1 MNIEKTI
8 KEANLKIASEKIKY
22 NEEMKNYTSFKIG
35 GPAEC
40 LIKIDNTEDLKEIL
54 KLAQEKQIPLTIL
67 GNGSNVL
74 ISDKGIEGITLI
86 IKIEKLEI
94 E

>member
-1 MNIEKTI
+1 MNVEKTI

-40 LIKIDNTEDLKEIL
+40 LIKIDNTEELKEIL
-54 KLAQEKQIPLTIL
+54 KLAQEKTDTTNNTRKWKQCIDIRQR
-67 GNGSNVL
+67 NR
-74 ISDKGIEGITLI
+74 KE
-86 IKIEKLEI
+86 
-94 E
+94 